1 MKTVSEISETSDFAG
16 SVFLADDQFVQPV
29 NRKFFTL
36 LILLFGHA
44 VDVECQDVALLQR
57 DFRIRELRVGE
68 NPQDGAGF
76 L

>member
-1 MKTVSEISETSDFAG
+1 
-16 SVFLADDQFVQPV
+16 
-29 NRKFFTL
+29 
-36 LILLFGHA
+36 
-44 VDVECQDVALLQR
+44 LLQR